1 MPDFD
6 RFFGQKGVN
15 RYPISILRPDF
26 CASIL
31 TRLLQTCIFYYV
43 ANLATCS
50 VHGWE
55 SEDNYPY
62 SSQRART
69 IHVHCAYNGDRTRPE
84 QDEAVMPLA
93 EKRHQL
99 GAAGVRGDTRL
110 HESPET
116 VTIITQCHGAVSDR
130 GTEPPPRSQS
140 LSHNHCVRVTGSSQ
154 SVALMPCSHLIR
166 GCLPIRRNS
175 RASPN
180 MLTGWSIGHPVLR
193 NGHPVI

>member
-1 MPDFD
+1 M
-6 RFFGQKGVN
+6 
-15 RYPISILRPDF
+15 LRPDF

-116 VTIITQCHGAVSDR
+116 VTIITQSQWRGVPQGYIQSHLHGARVSV
-130 GTEPPPRSQS
+130 TITVLESQAV
-140 LSHNHCVRVTGSSQ
+140 H
-154 SVALMPCSHLIR
+154 
-166 GCLPIRRNS
+166 
-175 RASPN
+175 RA
-180 MLTGWSIGHPVLR
+180 
-193 NGHPVI
+193 